1 VESKGGIA
9 FALKAAHAS
18 QPVGVGVR
26 SPSRRRC
33 RRVVRRLIVS
43 PGGTA
48 RVACESAQR
57 DDGVSESGKQP
68 VRRVDHADCVR
79 SPRADRGL
87 VVLVALLLLAKLSE
101 PIMESVHL
109 PTWLSTPAVGVVSI
123 LTIYATSQS
132 WLPTS
137 LYALGSLRAPISSTR
152 RGPLR
157 CFTELRAPQRIQGC
171 LPPHVPQRPEC
182 RRKR

>member
-1 VESKGGIA
+1 M
-9 FALKAAHAS
+9 
-18 QPVGVGVR
+18 
-26 SPSRRRC
+26 
-33 RRVVRRLIVS
+33 
-43 PGGTA
+43 
-48 RVACESAQR
+48 ACESAQR

-68 VRRVDHADCVR
+68 VRSDALTTLIAFAVLAPIV
-79 SPRADRGL
+79 AF

-137 LYALGSLRAPISSTR
+137 LYALGLIARAYFVYSQGTP
-152 RGPLR
+152 PL
-157 CFTELRAPQRIQGC
+157 F
-171 LPPHVPQRPEC
+171 H
-182 RRKR
+182 